1 MGIISTQ
8 GFTFRLLASGS
19 DGYQQLDIFDDEDIT
34 ISNNITGLFDIGVLP
49 SDFTR
54 DITLPGSK
62 VNNAFFQHM
71 YDISIENP
79 FIFATNQKVSA
90 YFDFD
95 SVYLSQGYLQLN
107 SVNVKANKFIES
119 YNVTIY
125 GALSSFGRDISR
137 AYLTDLNSLT
147 KYNHTASYENI
158 SSSWGGHL
166 FNGDIVYPLADYGT
180 GWQFTSGD
188 DYFGLDDAEG
198 GLSVGDFKPSIR
210 VKPVLDAI
218 FEYAGYTYTSSFMDQ
233 EWLDDVY
240 MICNNSLKYPEFVG
254 VDLETEGLVKVGAIS
269 GSTTTNLTVA
279 KGVNTILPWYNI
291 LSDPSNVI
299 QDGSYYKINKPTA
312 LRGVLNLEVNL
323 SGSLGGPTMELLVL
337 NTGSMTSVSTT
348 ALVNFNSFFQN
359 NTFASFAN
367 GDTGQN
373 RTYPLQ
379 TEFNTSLIPSGT
391 YAFAINWVD
400 QFNPPYNNFKFILD
414 PGGTPKS
421 YIEIKKQLQGA
432 AGRIMDIPSNM
443 PFGTNGIKM
452 IDFVLGL
459 QKKFNLIIY
468 PSKIKPNQ
476 FQIETF
482 NDWYKKGGRKDFNK
496 YINLDSTIEVTPANN
511 LAVNELT
518 FGDTLDQDYISQQ
531 FSKGNNREFGK
542 TYYTDTQNYYSQG
555 KFEVK
560 TTFASD
566 PLIRIPGTGLSGSV
580 SGFTPPP
587 AQCALYQ
594 VGPVFTSGYAYWT
607 KCDGTYDSIYIEYGR
622 TQFIGCARVGSVSG
636 NGQITLITS
645 CSS

>member
-1 MGIISTQ
+1 MGITSTQ
-8 GFTFRLLASGS
+8 GFTFRLMASGS
-19 DGYQQLDIFDDEDIT
+19 NGYQQLDTFDDEDIT
-34 ISNNITGLFDIGVLP
+34 ISNNVTGLFDIGVLP

-62 VNNAFFQHM
+62 VNNAFFEHV

-79 FIFATNQKVSA
+79 NLFATNQKVSA

-107 SVNVKANKFIES
+107 SVNVKSNKFIES

-137 AYLTDLNSLT
+137 AFLTDLDSLSI
-147 KYNHTASYENI
+147 YNHTASYENI

-180 GWQFTSGD
+180 GWRFTSGD
-188 DYFGLDDAEG
+188 DFFGLDDAEG
-198 GLSVGDFKPSIR
+198 GLSIGDFKPSIR
-210 VKPVLDAI
+210 VKSVLDAI
-218 FEYAGYTYTSSFMDQ
+218 FEYAGFTYTSSFMDQ
-233 EWLDDVY
+233 AWLDDVY

-254 VDLETEGLVKVGAIS
+254 VDLETEGLIKLGAIS
-269 GSTTTNLTVA
+269 GSGQTNLTVA
-279 KGVNTILPWYNI
+279 RGVNTILPWYNI

-299 QDGSYYKINKPTA
+299 QDGRYYKINKPTA

-323 SGSLGGPTMELLVL
+323 SGSLGGPALELQVL
-337 NTGSMTSVSTT
+337 ETGSLSVVTAT
-348 ALVNFNSFFQN
+348 ALVNFNQFFYN
-359 NTFASFAN
+359 NTFATFAN

-400 QFNPPYNNFKFILD
+400 QFISPNNNFKFTLD

-421 YIEIKKQLQGA
+421 YIEITKQLQGA

-443 PFGTNGIKM
+443 PFGTSGIKM

-468 PSKIKPNQ
+468 PSKTKPKQ
-476 FQIETF
+476 FIIETF
-482 NDWYKKGGRKDFNK
+482 NDWYKKGERKDFNK
-496 YINLDSTIEVTPANN
+496 YINLDSTIEVVPANN
-511 LAVNELT
+511 LAVNELN
-518 FGDTLDQDYISQQ
+518 FGDTLDQDYVSQQ
-531 FSKGNNREFGK
+531 FSKGNNREYGK
-542 TYYTDTQNYYSQG
+542 TYYIDTQNYFSQG
-555 KFEVK
+555 TFDVK
-560 TTFASD
+560 TTFSSD

-580 SGFTPPP
+580 GGFTPPP
-587 AQCALYQ
+587 ATCAVYR
-594 VGPVFTSGYAYWT
+594 VGPVYTSGYAYWT
-607 KCDGTYDSIYIEYGR
+607 NCDGSSGTTYIPLGQTANIN
-622 TQFIGCARVGSVSG
+622 CARIGSVTG
-636 NGQITLITS
+636 NGQILYITS
-645 CSS
+645 CS